1 MAEATPKVRS
11 GYATYP
17 DYEEADSA
25 RVDEMKT
32 LVEASGGVVRR
43 VIASEED
50 AQALVS
56 FAGIPQDKAGGFQKE
71 AECNG
76 WEIDWRD

>member
-1 MAEATPKVRS
+1 MGEAIPKVRS

-17 DYEEADSA
+17 DYEEVDSE

-56 FAGIPQDKAGGFQKE
+56 FAGIPQDKVDGFAKE
-71 AECNG
+71 AEDNG
-76 WEIDWRD
+76 WSVEWRD

>member
-50 AQALVS
+50 AQALVL
-56 FAGIPQDKAGGFQKE
+56 FAGIQQDKAESFKAQ
-71 AECNG
+71 AEDNG
-76 WEIDWRD
+76 WSVELRN

>member
-1 MAEATPKVRS
+1 MGEATSRVRS

-17 DYEEADSA
+17 DYEEADSG
-25 RVDEMKT
+25 RVEEMET
-32 LVEASGGVVRR
+32 LVRARGGVVRR

-56 FAGIPQDKAGGFQKE
+56 FAGIPQDKADGFAKE
-71 AECNG
+71 VEDNG
-76 WEIDWRD
+76 WSVEWRV

>member
-1 MAEATPKVRS
+1 MGEATPKVRS

-17 DYEEADSA
+17 DYEEADSS
-25 RVDEMKT
+25 RVDEMER
-32 LVEASGGVVRR
+32 LVESSGGGVRR

-56 FAGIPQDKAGGFQKE
+56 FAGIPQDKAASFKAQ
-71 AECNG
+71 AEDNG
-76 WEIDWRD
+76 WSIEWRN

>member
-1 MAEATPKVRS
+1 MGEATPKVRS

-50 AQALVS
+50 AQALVL
-56 FAGIPQDKAGGFQKE
+56 FAGIQQDKAASFKAQAEDNGGSLE
-71 AECNG
+71 
-76 WEIDWRD
+76 WRN

>member
-1 MAEATPKVRS
+1 MSEATPKVRS

-25 RVDEMKT
+25 RVDEMER
-32 LVEASGGVVRR
+32 LVESSGGVVRR

-56 FAGIPQDKAGGFQKE
+56 FAGIPQDKVDGFAKE
-71 AECNG
+71 AEDNG
-76 WEIDWRD
+76 WSVEWMN